1 MHPRSLIRYVRPRSR
16 PVSGSRAG
24 AFDRPALRPGRASDD
39 WRTVS
44 DVDPHGCAEL
54 ERDPDAWETAMRE
67 RAARD
72 PMIVPVE
79 FIEMPDAEPLA
90 VAARRR
96 RWPARVADRIRRLF
110 SRTSR
115 SSAAAVPTAGA
126 EMDDLEEAR
135 FWAEFAAESERLRA
149 DPEAWEETLRERAA
163 IDPLLVPPSRL
174 R

>member
-24 AFDRPALRPGRASDD
+24 AYDRPALRPGRASDD

-44 DVDPHGCAEL
+44 DVDPHGYAEL

-67 RAARD
+67 RAAWD
-72 PMIVPVE
+72 PLIVPVE
-79 FIEMPDAEPLA
+79 FIEMPDVEPVA
-90 VAARRR
+90 GRRRGWPVRVAAR
-96 RWPARVADRIRRLF
+96 IRGLF
-110 SRTSR
+110 SRMSR
-115 SSAAAVPTAGA
+115 SSGAAVPTAGA
-126 EMDDLEEAR
+126 EMDDPEEAR

-163 IDPLLVPPSRL
+163 IDPLLVPPSRP